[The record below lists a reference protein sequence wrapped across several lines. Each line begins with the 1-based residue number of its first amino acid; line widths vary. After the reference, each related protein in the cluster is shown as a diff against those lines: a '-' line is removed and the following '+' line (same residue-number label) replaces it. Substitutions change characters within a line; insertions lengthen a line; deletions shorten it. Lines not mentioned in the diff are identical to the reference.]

1 MEKDKISKIAN
12 HYGLFNQS
20 RQLIEEMA
28 ELMVALNKYIR
39 ILDNHRDIPSE
50 WLDLSDAHRNI
61 VEEIA
66 DVLVMLEQ
74 IKVLLFIEDLNIE
87 KIANSK
93 LDRQLE
99 RMKKE

>member
-12 HYGLFNQS
+12 HYGLLNQS

-28 ELMVALNKYIR
+28 ELIVALNKNIR
-39 ILDNHRDIPSE
+39 LLDNHRDILSE

-74 IKVLLFIEDLNIE
+74 IKVLLFIEDLSIE
-87 KIANSK
+87 KIANNK
-93 LDRQLE
+93 LYRQLE